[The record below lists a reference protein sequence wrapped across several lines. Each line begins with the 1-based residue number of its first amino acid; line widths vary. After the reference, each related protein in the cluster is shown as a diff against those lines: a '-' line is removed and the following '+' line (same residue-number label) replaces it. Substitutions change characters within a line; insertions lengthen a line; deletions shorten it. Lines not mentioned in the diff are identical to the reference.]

1 MYSIAEFWNITL
13 NYFSVYFRL
22 VLVHW
27 YDKMTRPGSAATC
40 WRGMLMSRQF
50 VNLHLYAYAISILL
64 PSSKTKTNMK
74 YVLLSLRMT
83 DL

>member
-1 MYSIAEFWNITL
+1 
-13 NYFSVYFRL
+13 
-22 VLVHW
+22 
-27 YDKMTRPGSAATC
+27 
-40 WRGMLMSRQF
+40 MSRKF

-74 YVLLSLRMT
+74 YMLLSLKMT

>member
-1 MYSIAEFWNITL
+1 
-13 NYFSVYFRL
+13 
-22 VLVHW
+22 
-27 YDKMTRPGSAATC
+27 
-40 WRGMLMSRQF
+40 MSRCQF

-64 PSSKTKTNMK
+64 PSSKTKTIIK

>member
-1 MYSIAEFWNITL
+1 MYIIAKFCNITL

-27 YDKMTRPGSAATC
+27 YDKMMRSGSAATC
-40 WRGMLMSRQF
+40 WRGPLMSRRF

-64 PSSKTKTNMK
+64 PSSKTLTKKLCVVVFEN
-74 YVLLSLRMT
+74 
-83 DL
+83 D